1 MAILDTFYILFKS
14 DSKDAEKGIK
24 NVNKSVKNL
33 NSSLL
38 ATATKAISLAAIFK
52 SLTSAF
58 SYASEISAASQA
70 LQVNANDLEVWG
82 NALKTTGGNVGSLT
96 SSLQSLADHLQTTP
110 RVALQVL
117 PKLAEQFEKL
127 DQFQATRYGKIL
139 GLDMPTILLLQ
150 QGRREL
156 NSIITRQKELST
168 VTEKD
173 AQSLNKFQYEINN
186 TGLAF
191 KKLSYML
198 IRPFLP
204 AIEKIMTTF
213 QNMAISL
220 GKHSGFIKGALVP
233 VAVIAGVLAAEFVI
247 VNAAII
253 ATIGVFTALAAAIGL
268 VWDDIQVFMEGGDS
282 LIGRALERWPAL
294 SEVVKTTMHA
304 IKTAFKAV
312 LWFFDDMAIGINKL
326 INSFKTVGN
335 AISRF
340 TGKFKDSKVNVMFD
354 TAQRELNLATNSGL
368 ASQTSSGIFNNSVNN
383 KNLESSV
390 NISDITINTQA
401 TDASQIAYGL
411 TTELKKQFRQTQNEV
426 ANGVLI

>member
-70 LQVNANDLEVWG
+70 LQVNANDIEVWG

-110 RVALQVL
+110 QVALQVL

-156 NSIITRQKELST
+156 DSIITRQKELST

-173 AQSLNKFQYEINN
+173 AQALNKFKYEINN

-198 IRPFLP
+198 IRPLLP
-204 AIEKIMTTF
+204 TIEKIMTAF
-213 QNMAISL
+213 QNMALSL

-233 VAVIAGVLAAEFVI
+233 VAVIAGVLAAQFVI
-247 VNAAII
+247 ANAAII
-253 ATIGVFTALAAAIGL
+253 ALAAAIGL

-368 ASQTSSGIFNNSVNN
+368 ASQTSSSIFNNSVNN

-401 TDASQIAYGL
+401 TNASQIAYGL

>member
-1 MAILDTFYILFKS
+1 VAILDTFYILFKS

-127 DQFQATRYGKIL
+127 NQFQATRYGKII
-139 GLDMPTILLLQ
+139 GLDMPAILLLQ
-150 QGRREL
+150 KGRREL
-156 NSIITRQKELST
+156 DSIITRQKELST

-173 AQSLNKFQYEINN
+173 AEALNKFKYQINN

-198 IRPFLP
+198 VRPLLP
-204 AIEKIMTTF
+204 TIEKIMTAF
-213 QNMAISL
+213 QNMSLSL
-220 GKHSGFIKGALVP
+220 GKHSGFIKGALVT
-233 VAVIAGVLAAEFVI
+233 VAVIAGVLAAKFMI
-247 VNAAII
+247 VNAAI
-253 ATIGVFTALAAAIGL
+253 TVVRVVLTALAAAIGL

-282 LIGRALERWPAL
+282 LIGRAIERWPVL
-294 SEVVKTTMHA
+294 SKVVKATMQA
-304 IKTAFKAV
+304 IKLAFKGV
-312 LWFFDDMAIGINKL
+312 LWFFDGMAIGIKKL
-326 INSFKTVGN
+326 IKGFKTVGN
-335 AISRF
+335 AISKF

-368 ASQTSSGIFNNSVNN
+368 ASQTSSSIFNNSVNN
-383 KNLESSV
+383 KNLESSI

-401 TDASQIAYGL
+401 TDASQIVYGL

>member
-1 MAILDTFYILFKS
+1 VAILDTFYILFKS

-156 NSIITRQKELST
+156 DSIITRQKELST

-173 AQSLNKFQYEINN
+173 AQSLNKFQYELNN

-191 KKLSYML
+191 KKLSYRL
-198 IRPFLP
+198 IRPLLP
-204 AIEKIMTTF
+204 TIEKIMKSF
-213 QNMAISL
+213 EKMALSL
-220 GKHSGFIKGALVP
+220 EKHSGFIKGALVP
-233 VAVIAGVLAAEFVI
+233 VAVIAGVVAAEFLI
-247 VNAAII
+247 ANAII
-253 ATIGVFTALAAAIGL
+253 LALAAAIGL
-268 VWDDIQVFMEGGDS
+268 AWDDIQVFMEGGDS
-282 LIGRALERWPAL
+282 LIGLALERWPAL
-294 SEVVKTTMHA
+294 SEVVKTTMQA

-312 LWFFDDMAIGINKL
+312 LWFFDDMAVGINKL

-335 AISRF
+335 AISKF

-368 ASQTSSGIFNNSVNN
+368 ASQTSSSIFNNSVNN